1 MNLDQAIKKIINDH
15 GADIL
20 KERRVVSM
28 LSDLQAF
35 GQLPYAANMLRHIYD
50 NGYGTKIH
58 QLYCSQDQTEVAAFL
73 SELRNKLGFDE
84 NMLKKIL
91 YAFSLPVAKTS
102 TKKKNTN
109 QQKNTNQR
117 KKTNTQQNNASQQHY
132 NQQYNNFNQQSS
144 NYQQPTYQ
152 QPTFQQQSYNFGNGA
167 SSNQR
172 VESYW
177 NPSSYNTNQSYN
189 NPISKP
195 SQNTNNADERRTW
208 KIIAVIVAIGLN
220 IPAFFVSNMWLL
232 LIIILTI
239 ATIFLS
245 YIYNDTSPTT
255 IKALK
260 IIASLTVIGLNIPTF
275 DVSGWWLILTEPL
288 TFFTIAFSVE
298 KSIFKY
304 GLTQTWAL
312 FDQSECISNRMRIW
326 LTGTWILFGLLIAI
340 FISILTLIARWIVLI
355 EVIVYTITYLW
366 TVIYLNRSNS

>member
-20 KERRVVSM
+20 KEHRVVSM

-84 NMLKKIL
+84 NMASKVLN
-91 YAFSLPVAKTS
+91 AFALPVSKISA
-102 TKKKNTN
+102 KKKKTN

-117 KKTNTQQNNASQQHY
+117 KQTNTQQTNASQQHY
-132 NQQYNNFNQQSS
+132 NQQPN
-144 NYQQPTYQ
+144 NYQQPTD
-152 QPTFQQQSYNFGNGA
+152 QQQYYNIGNGVP
-167 SSNQR
+167 SNQK
-172 VESYW
+172 VDSHW
-177 NPSSYNTNQSYN
+177 NPSSYNTNQSYK
-189 NPISKP
+189 NPIHIET
-195 SQNTNNADERRTW
+195 QHTNNAAARRAW
-208 KIIAVIVAIGLN
+208 IIITVIVAIGLN
-220 IPAFFVSNMWLL
+220 ILAYFVSNKWLL

-239 ATIFLS
+239 ATIFMS
-245 YIYNDTSPTT
+245 YTYNDTSPTK
-255 IKALK
+255 IKAFK
-260 IIASLTVIGLNIPTF
+260 IIASITVIGLNIPTF

-304 GLTQTWAL
+304 GLTQTWTL

-366 TVIYLNRSNS
+366 TMIYLNRSNS